1 MTKALGEWP
10 TVGRSL
16 VAPPGPAR
24 GGLGRRGIRDRAAC
38 RDLFKTD
45 HPRAIDRHI
54 DYFGIYHPPGVEEP
68 SLAVGAAR
76 SGGGRAGD

>member
-1 MTKALGEWP
+1 VTRALGEWP
-10 TVGRSL
+10 TFGTSL
-16 VAPPGPAR
+16 AAGPGPAR
-24 GGLGRRGIRDRAAC
+24 GGPGRRRIRDRAAC

-54 DYFGIYHPPGVEEP
+54 DYFGTYEPPGAAEP
-68 SLAVGAAR
+68 ALAVGAAR